1 MKKTLKSIL
10 ALTLAIL
17 FMLSFAGCS
26 KEKEEVNTNIAD
38 ITGQELLSDS
48 TSPDGEYTVTAY
60 YNADNED
67 GSDYAVLC
75 VIKNNDNGEERNIYY
90 NTEGANANI
99 QWSNDTTVVIN
110 GIVLD
115 AEKGTFDNREK

>member
-10 ALTLAIL
+10 ALTLVVL
-17 FMLSFAGCS
+17 FMFSFAGCG
-26 KEKEEVNTNIAD
+26 KETKEIKTNISD
-38 ITGQELLSDS
+38 IVPQETLSDS
-48 TSPDGEYTVTAY
+48 TSPDGRYTITAY
-60 YNADNED
+60 YNSDNED

-75 VIKNNDNGEERNIYY
+75 VLKDNKSGDERNIYY

-99 QWSNDTTVVIN
+99 QWTNDTTVVIN

-115 AEKGTFDNREK
+115 VKQDTFDNRTK

>member
-48 TSPDGEYTVTAY
+48 TSPDGKYTVTAY

>member
-1 MKKTLKSIL
+1 MKKTLKSII
-10 ALTLAIL
+10 ALTLAVL
-17 FMLSFAGCS
+17 LMLSFAGCS
-26 KEKEEVNTNIAD
+26 KEKEEIKTNIAD
-38 ITGQELLSDS
+38 ITGQEVLSDS
-48 TSPDGEYTVTAY
+48 TSPDGKYTITAY

-75 VIKNNDNGEERNIYY
+75 VVKDNDSGDERNIYY

-99 QWSNDTTVVIN
+99 QWTNDTTVVIN

-115 AEKGTFDNREK
+115 VKKDTFDNRTK